1 MKQNILI
8 AAIILASLALAAI
21 LILWHPDN
29 HQQLPLSKEP
39 IGGDFTLNSVD
50 GQVSLT
56 DFRGKIVILYFG
68 YTMCPDICPTS
79 LALLAN
85 GLNLL
90 SEAQQ
95 DRIQPIFVSV
105 DPERDGLEHLMGY
118 GRYFHPSI
126 ISVTGDPE
134 TIRTVAD
141 LYGASYRK
149 VESGSS
155 AGYMVDHSAY
165 LYLIDENGKLV
176 DSVAHGTPPKQIHDR
191 LIALLPK
198 E

>member
-1 MKQNILI
+1 MNQRILI
-8 AAIILASLALAAI
+8 AAIIVASLVLAAI
-21 LILWHPDN
+21 LFLWHPEN

-39 IGGDFTLNSVD
+39 TGGNFILNSVD

-56 DFRGKIVILYFG
+56 DFKGKIVILYFG

-79 LALLAN
+79 LALLAI

-90 SEAQQ
+90 SKEQQ

-118 GRYFHPSI
+118 GRYFHSSI

-134 TIRTVAD
+134 TVRNVAD
-141 LYGASYRK
+141 LYGASYRR

-176 DSVAHGTPPKQIHDR
+176 DSIAHGTKPNQIHDR